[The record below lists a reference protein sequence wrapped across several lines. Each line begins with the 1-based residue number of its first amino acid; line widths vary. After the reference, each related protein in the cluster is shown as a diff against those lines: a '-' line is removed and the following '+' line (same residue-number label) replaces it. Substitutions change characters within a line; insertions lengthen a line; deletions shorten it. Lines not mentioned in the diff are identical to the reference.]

1 MPQMAAEQED
11 PAEETEGESQ
21 WSRAPR
27 AVTGE
32 PGSKGTSPPARQRK
46 AQTWALRLNLPDQ
59 TCNRGQVASPHRPP
73 ALQLSNSDG
82 GYWPLWA
89 SGDSLSSLPS
99 TSWVLKGWT
108 PAQVP
113 RPRPRVPSWCQG
125 TTPVAQ
131 G

>member
-1 MPQMAAEQED
+1 MPQMAAEQ
-11 PAEETEGESQ
+11 EETEGESQ

-32 PGSKGTSPPARQRK
+32 LGFKGTSPPARQLK
-46 AQTWALRLNLPDQ
+46 AQTQALHLNLPDQ

-89 SGDSLSSLPS
+89 SGDSLSSLPG
-99 TSWVLKGWT
+99 TLWVLKGWT
-108 PAQVP
+108 PAQVL
-113 RPRPRVPSWCQG
+113 RPQSQVQSWCQG